1 MKIEAEK
8 MSERVATEELVRE
21 LVRNDARRGEF
32 MIMSDDADD
41 EHFVQVACD
50 YDEVGGKSD
59 GRFDLEYRDG
69 RNCCLYHCTRRVSAD
84 EVERVFLDELAGHI
98 EWRGDFDWEAE
109 QTCAGSW
116 TFSPTARMPPAV
128 KVLCYVAAAIAIA
141 IAVPLIS
148 EKLYDA
154 IKAAL
159 RPNAGMGDWISVG
172 FFTLFAC
179 LFIGGPV
186 MQLVKWLKTRGK
198 TREDHERIIPSEGLR
213 LRRILP
219 SGLAFMAVWCI
230 GWDAGAFYGLVPK
243 FVDAVRAYSEK
254 GFDAILVVGVV
265 FPLIGVAMT
274 VYFFYLIWKHMRPS
288 YEVRLAGGLLKEGER
303 ATFEY
308 RFKGDAEEVKSV
320 AFATALYARPAGGRR
335 GTVTLG
341 DAPGAVNA
349 LKKFTHSLEIASGR
363 VTLEM
368 PRIAKDCHSAFRYY
382 FRATVVFKSGLSVA
396 SSYRI
401 PLK

>member
-1 MKIEAEK
+1 
-8 MSERVATEELVRE
+8 
-21 LVRNDARRGEF
+21 
-32 MIMSDDADD
+32 MSDGED
-41 EHFVQVACD
+41 EERFVQIACD

-59 GRFDLEYRDG
+59 GLFDLEYRDG
-69 RNCCLYHCTRRVSAD
+69 KNGYLYHCSRRVSAD
-84 EVERVFLDELAGHI
+84 EVERIFLDELAGRR
-98 EWRGDFDWEAE
+98 EWRSDFDWELE
-109 QTCAGSW
+109 RGGTSGW
-116 TFSPTARMPPAV
+116 TFSPTDGMPPAV

-141 IAVPLIS
+141 VGVPLIS
-148 EKLYDA
+148 LKLYDA
-154 IKAAL
+154 IKMAL
-159 RPNAGMGDWISVG
+159 RPNAGMGAWIDVG
-172 FFTLFAC
+172 VFALFAC
-179 LFIGGPV
+179 VFIGGPV

-198 TREDHERIIPSEGLR
+198 TREAHERSIPIDGIR
-213 LRRILP
+213 LRRMLP

-308 RFKGDAEEVKSV
+308 HFKGDAEEVKSV

-341 DAPGAVNA
+341 EAPGAVND
-349 LKKFTHSLEIASGR
+349 LKKFTHSLEIASGS

-368 PRIAKDCHSAFRYY
+368 PRIAKDCHAAFRYY

>member
-8 MSERVATEELVRE
+8 MGERVATEELVRE

-41 EHFVQVACD
+41 SRFVQVACD

-59 GRFDLEYRDG
+59 GLFDLEYRDG
-69 RNCCLYHCTRRVSAD
+69 KNGYLYHCSRRVSAD
-84 EVERVFLDELAGHI
+84 EVERVFLDELAGRG
-98 EWRGDFDWEAE
+98 EWRSDFDWELE
-109 QTCAGSW
+109 RGGTSGW
-116 TFSPTARMPPAV
+116 TFSPTAGMPPFE

-148 EKLYDA
+148 LNLYDA
-154 IKAAL
+154 IKTAL
-159 RPNAGMGDWISVG
+159 RPNADKGDWIYAG
-172 FFTLFAC
+172 FFALFAC
-179 LFIGGPV
+179 VFIGGPV

-198 TREDHERIIPSEGLR
+198 TREAHERSIPMEGIR
-213 LRRILP
+213 LRRMLP
-219 SGLAFMAVWCI
+219 NGLVFMALWCI
-230 GWDAGAFYGLVPK
+230 GWDGGTFYALVPK
-243 FVDAVRAYSEK
+243 FVAAVRDYPEK
-254 GFDAILVVGVV
+254 GFCAGLVIGVV

-274 VYFFYLIWKHMRPS
+274 VYFFRLLWKHLRPS

-320 AFATALYARPAGGRR
+320 ALATAACAACEARHGIVGAQP
-335 GTVTLG
+335 G
-341 DAPGAVNA
+341 DINDA
-349 LKKFTHSLEIASGR
+349 KKFTHSLEIASGS

-368 PRIAKDCHSAFRYY
+368 PRIAKDCHTAFRYY
-382 FRATVVFKSGLSVA
+382 FRATVVFKSGLTVA

>member
-1 MKIEAEK
+1 MKIE
-8 MSERVATEELVRE
+8 SENMKEHVATEELVRE

-32 MIMSDDADD
+32 MIMSDDAD
-41 EHFVQVACD
+41 EERFVQIACD
-50 YDEVGGKSD
+50 YDDVGGKSD
-59 GRFDLEYRDG
+59 GCFDLEYRDG

-84 EVERVFLDELAGHI
+84 EVERVFLDELAGRI
-98 EWRGDFDWEAE
+98 AWRGDFDWETE
-109 QTCAGSW
+109 CDGGSVPSI
-116 TFSPTARMPPAV
+116 TGVPSFV
-128 KVLCYVAAAIAIA
+128 KVLFYVVAAIAIA
-141 IAVPLIS
+141 IFAVLLSIWLFAAV
-148 EKLYDA
+148 KD
-154 IKAAL
+154 AL
-159 RPNAGMGDWISVG
+159 RPEAKWDQWVSVG
-172 FFTLFAC
+172 LGVAVAYALF
-179 LFIGGPV
+179 LSPV
-186 MQLVKWLKTRGK
+186 IQFVKWLKTRGK
-198 TREDHERIIPSEGLR
+198 TREAHERIIASEGLR

-320 AFATALYARPAGGRR
+320 AFATALYARPAGGRC

-341 DAPGAVNA
+341 EAPGAVND
-349 LKKFTHSLEIASGR
+349 LKKFTHSLEIASGS

-368 PRIAKDCHSAFRYY
+368 PRIAKDCHTAFRYY

>member
-8 MSERVATEELVRE
+8 MNEQVATEELVRE
-21 LVRNDARRGEF
+21 LVRNDARRGEY
-32 MIMSDDADD
+32 MIMMDDADE

-50 YDEVGGKSD
+50 DDEVGGKSD

-69 RNCCLYHCTRRVSAD
+69 RNCCLYHCTRRVSVD

-116 TFSPTARMPPAV
+116 TFSPTAGMPPAV

-148 EKLYDA
+148 LKLYDA
-154 IKAAL
+154 IKTAL

-179 LFIGGPV
+179 VFIGGPV

-198 TREDHERIIPSEGLR
+198 TREAHERSIPMDGIR
-213 LRRILP
+213 LRRMLP
-219 SGLAFMAVWCI
+219 NGLVFMALWCI
-230 GWDAGAFYGLVPK
+230 GWDGGTFYAL
-243 FVDAVRAYSEK
+243 VDALRAYSEK
-254 GFDAILVVGVV
+254 GFDGTLVMGMV
-265 FPLIGVAMT
+265 FSLIGVAMT
-274 VYFFYLIWKHMRPS
+274 VYFFRLLWKHLRPC
-288 YEVRLAGGLLKEGER
+288 YEVRLMGGVLKEGER
-303 ATFEY
+303 AAFEY
-308 RFKGDAEEVKSV
+308 EFKGDAENVNRVE
-320 AFATALYARPAGGRR
+320 FATAIDEAVSRNGR
-335 GTVTLG
+335 TLG
-341 DAPGAVNA
+341 APP
-349 LKKFTHSLEIASGR
+349 GR
-363 VTLEM
+363 VNDAKEFSHPMELAAGHVSLEM
-368 PRIAKDCHSAFRYY
+368 PRIASDCHDRFRYY
-382 FRATVVFKSGLSVA
+382 FRATVTFKSGLVVS

>member
-1 MKIEAEK
+1 MKIEAAE
-8 MSERVATEELVRE
+8 MGERVATEELVRE

-41 EHFVQVACD
+41 SRFVQVACD

-59 GRFDLEYRDG
+59 GLFDLEYRDG
-69 RNCCLYHCTRRVSAD
+69 KNGYLYHCSRRVSAD
-84 EVERVFLDELAGHI
+84 EVERIFLDELAGRG
-98 EWRGDFDWEAE
+98 EWRSDFDWELE
-109 QTCAGSW
+109 RGGTSGW
-116 TFSPTARMPPAV
+116 TFSPTAGMPPAV

-141 IAVPLIS
+141 VGMPLIS
-148 EKLYDA
+148 LKPYDV
-154 IKAAL
+154 IKMAL
-159 RPNAGMGDWISVG
+159 RPNADKGDWIYVG
-172 FFTLFAC
+172 VFALFAC
-179 LFIGGPV
+179 VFIGGPV

-198 TREDHERIIPSEGLR
+198 TREAHAQTIPMEGKR

-219 SGLAFMAVWCI
+219 SGVVFLAFWCI

-288 YEVRLAGGLLKEGER
+288 YEVRLAGGVLKEGER

-308 RFKGDAEEVKSV
+308 HFKGDAEEVKSV

-341 DAPGAVNA
+341 EAPGAVND
-349 LKKFTHSLEIASGR
+349 LKKFTHPLELASGS

-368 PRIAKDCHSAFRYY
+368 PRIAKDCHTAFRYY

>member
-1 MKIEAEK
+1 
-8 MSERVATEELVRE
+8 
-21 LVRNDARRGEF
+21 
-32 MIMSDDADD
+32 MIMMDDAD
-41 EHFVQVACD
+41 EERFVQIACD

-98 EWRGDFDWEAE
+98 EWRGDFNWESE
-109 QTCAGSW
+109 QDDAGSW
-116 TFSPTARMPPAV
+116 TFSSTAGMPPAV

-141 IAVPLIS
+141 VAVPLIS
-148 EKLYDA
+148 LKLYDA
-154 IKAAL
+154 IKTAL

-179 LFIGGPV
+179 VFIGGPV

-198 TREDHERIIPSEGLR
+198 TREAHERTIPIDGIR
-213 LRRILP
+213 LRRMLP
-219 SGLAFMAVWCI
+219 NGLVFMALWCI
-230 GWDAGAFYGLVPK
+230 GWDAGAFYDLVPK

-274 VYFFYLIWKHMRPS
+274 VYFFRILWKHLRPS
-288 YEVRLAGGLLKEGER
+288 YEVRLVGGLLKEGER

-308 RFKGDAEEVKSV
+308 HFKGDAEEVKSV

-341 DAPGAVNA
+341 EAPGAVND

-368 PRIAKDCHSAFRYY
+368 PRIAKDCHTSFRYY
-382 FRATVVFKSGLSVA
+382 FRATVGFKCGLSVT

>member
-8 MSERVATEELVRE
+8 MNEQVATEELVRE
-21 LVRNDARRGEF
+21 LVRNDARRGEY
-32 MIMSDDADD
+32 MIMMDDADE
-41 EHFVQVACD
+41 EHFVQIACD

-69 RNCCLYHCTRRVSAD
+69 RNCCLYHCTRRVSVD

-116 TFSPTARMPPAV
+116 TFSPTAGMPPAV

-148 EKLYDA
+148 LKLYDA
-154 IKAAL
+154 IKTAL
-159 RPNAGMGDWISVG
+159 RPNAGMRDWISVG
-172 FFTLFAC
+172 FIALFAC

-198 TREDHERIIPSEGLR
+198 TREAHERIIASEGLR

-320 AFATALYARPAGGRR
+320 AFATALYARPAGGRC

-341 DAPGAVNA
+341 EAPGAVND
-349 LKKFTHSLEIASGR
+349 LKKFTHSLEIASGS

-368 PRIAKDCHSAFRYY
+368 PRIAKDCHTAFRYY

>member
-8 MSERVATEELVRE
+8 MNEQVATEELVRE
-21 LVRNDARRGEF
+21 LVRNDARRGEY
-32 MIMSDDADD
+32 MIMMDDADE

-116 TFSPTARMPPAV
+116 TFSPTAGMPPAV

-148 EKLYDA
+148 LKLYDA
-154 IKAAL
+154 IKTAL
-159 RPNAGMGDWISVG
+159 RPNAGMRDWISVG
-172 FFTLFAC
+172 FIALFAC

-198 TREDHERIIPSEGLR
+198 TREAHERIIASEGLR

-320 AFATALYARPAGGRR
+320 AFATALYARPAGGRC

-341 DAPGAVNA
+341 EAPGAVND
-349 LKKFTHSLEIASGR
+349 LKKFTHSLEIASGS

-368 PRIAKDCHSAFRYY
+368 PRIAKDCHTAFRYY

>member
-8 MSERVATEELVRE
+8 MGERVAPEELVRE
-21 LVRNDARRGEF
+21 LVRNDAQRGEF
-32 MIMSDDADD
+32 MIMSDDED
-41 EHFVQVACD
+41 EERFVQIACD

-59 GRFDLEYRDG
+59 GLFDLEYRDG
-69 RNCCLYHCTRRVSAD
+69 KNGYLYHCSRRVSAD
-84 EVERVFLDELAGHI
+84 EVERIFLDELAGRG
-98 EWRGDFDWEAE
+98 EWLSDFDWELE
-109 QTCAGSW
+109 RGGTSGW
-116 TFSPTARMPPAV
+116 TFSPTAGMPPAV

-141 IAVPLIS
+141 VGVPLIS
-148 EKLYDA
+148 LKLYDA
-154 IKAAL
+154 IKMAL
-159 RPNAGMGDWISVG
+159 RPNAGMGDWIDVG
-172 FFTLFAC
+172 DFALFAC
-179 LFIGGPV
+179 VFIGGSV

-198 TREDHERIIPSEGLR
+198 TRKAHERAIPMEGIR
-213 LRRILP
+213 LRRMLP
-219 SGLAFMAVWCI
+219 SGLAFMALWCI
-230 GWDAGAFYGLVPK
+230 GWDAGAFYGLVPE

-320 AFATALYARPAGGRR
+320 AFATAIYARPAGGRR

-341 DAPGAVNA
+341 EAPGAVND
-349 LKKFTHSLEIASGR
+349 LKKFTHSLEIASGN

-368 PRIAKDCHSAFRYY
+368 PRIAKDCHTAFRYY

>member
-8 MSERVATEELVRE
+8 MGERVATEELVRE

-41 EHFVQVACD
+41 SRFVQIACD

-59 GRFDLEYRDG
+59 GLFDLEYRDG
-69 RNCCLYHCTRRVSAD
+69 KNGYLYHCSRRVSTD
-84 EVERVFLDELAGHI
+84 EVERVFLDELAGRG
-98 EWRGDFDWEAE
+98 EWRSCFDWELE
-109 QTCAGSW
+109 RGGTSGW
-116 TFSPTARMPPAV
+116 TFSPTAGMPPAE

-141 IAVPLIS
+141 IGVPLIS
-148 EKLYDA
+148 LNLYDA
-154 IKAAL
+154 IKTAL
-159 RPNAGMGDWISVG
+159 RPNADKGDWIYAG
-172 FFTLFAC
+172 FFALFAC
-179 LFIGGPV
+179 VFIGGPV

-198 TREDHERIIPSEGLR
+198 TREAHERSIPMDGIR
-213 LRRILP
+213 LRRMLP
-219 SGLAFMAVWCI
+219 NGLVFMAIWCI
-230 GWDAGAFYGLVPK
+230 GWDAGAFYGLAPK

-254 GFDAILVVGVV
+254 GFDAILVIGVV

-274 VYFFYLIWKHMRPS
+274 VYFFRLLWKHLRPS
-288 YEVRLAGGLLKEGER
+288 YEVRLVGGLLKEGER

-320 AFATALYARPAGGRR
+320 ALATAACAACEARHGIVGAQP
-335 GTVTLG
+335 G
-341 DAPGAVNA
+341 DINDE
-349 LKKFTHSLEIASGR
+349 KKFTHSLEIASGS

-368 PRIAKDCHSAFRYY
+368 PRIAKDCHTAFRYY
-382 FRATVVFKSGLSVA
+382 FRATVVFKSGLVVS

>member
-8 MSERVATEELVRE
+8 MGERVATEELVRE

-41 EHFVQVACD
+41 SRFVQVACD

-59 GRFDLEYRDG
+59 GLFDLEYRDG
-69 RNCCLYHCTRRVSAD
+69 KNGYLYHCSRRVSAD
-84 EVERVFLDELAGHI
+84 EVERVFLDELAGRI
-98 EWRGDFDWEAE
+98 EWRGDFNWECE
-109 QTCAGSW
+109 QDDAGSW
-116 TFSPTARMPPAV
+116 TYSSTAGMPPFV

-141 IAVPLIS
+141 IGVPLVS
-148 EKLYDA
+148 LKLYDA
-154 IKAAL
+154 IKTAL
-159 RPNAGMGDWISVG
+159 RPNAGMRDWISVG

-179 LFIGGPV
+179 VFIGGPV

-198 TREDHERIIPSEGLR
+198 TREAHERAIPMEGIR
-213 LRRILP
+213 LRRMLP
-219 SGLAFMAVWCI
+219 NGLVFIALWCI
-230 GWDAGAFYGLVPK
+230 GWDGGTFYAL
-243 FVDAVRAYSEK
+243 VDALRAYSEK
-254 GFDAILVVGVV
+254 GFDGTLVMGMV
-265 FPLIGVAMT
+265 FSLIGVAMT
-274 VYFFYLIWKHMRPS
+274 VYFFRLLWKHLRPS
-288 YEVRLAGGLLKEGER
+288 YEVRLVGGLLKEGER

-308 RFKGDAEEVKSV
+308 LFKGDAEEVKSV
-320 AFATALYARPAGGRR
+320 ALATAACAACEARH
-335 GTVTLG
+335 GTVGAQPG
-341 DAPGAVNA
+341 DINDE
-349 LKKFTHSLEIASGR
+349 KEFTHPLEIASGS

-368 PRIAKDCHSAFRYY
+368 PRIAKDCHAAFRYY